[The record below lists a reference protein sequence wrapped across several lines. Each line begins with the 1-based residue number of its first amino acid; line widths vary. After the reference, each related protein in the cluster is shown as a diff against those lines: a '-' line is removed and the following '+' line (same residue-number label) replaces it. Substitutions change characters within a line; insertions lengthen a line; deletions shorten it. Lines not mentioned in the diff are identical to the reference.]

1 MPERSTPGCLF
12 RVTAIAGVRPI
23 VVFTPSVR
31 YALHSHRV
39 IGGRPHNAAN
49 APVRRLE
56 NMLPAQYRNDMA
68 SEVAPSERAS
78 DRKREAGKSSQRA
91 ILAAAKGGGF
101 LAGGNLVE
109 FASRLVISFL
119 LARLIAAEGYG
130 LYNLAIS
137 AATIFA
143 GIASLGLDD
152 AMVRYVAIM
161 SRRGD
166 RSGVWGTLQIGFGV
180 STVAGLVMGAILY
193 LAATPI
199 AEGMFDEPR
208 LTPLL
213 QLLALVVPFL
223 TVSNVLTGCARGF
236 GRMDHAAFAENV
248 VQSVIRMA
256 LLSVLAVVGLDVFTA
271 IVVFGISDVA
281 SSVTL
286 VVLLNREFSLRQ
298 PLRRNVRRDVRDV
311 FSFAVPL
318 WLSGLLNQ
326 FRKNIETVLLGALTA
341 VADVGV
347 YSIVTKINLVSHVAY
362 RSIIVSV
369 KPVLAAQFD
378 QHDHE
383 GLSRL
388 YTAAT
393 RWTLTLNVPFF
404 LISVL
409 YPEPIL
415 LIFGDAFAAGASALV
430 ILAIGELVVA
440 GTGIC
445 GSIIDMAGHTR
456 LKLANTVLWIVLLLG
471 SGALLIP
478 RWGLVGAA
486 TSSLVATG
494 TINVVR
500 LLEVWIVERLTPYR
514 DGFWKTVVAAIAALG
529 LGLVMREL
537 LPLDGSI
544 VKAVAQGLAV
554 VAVYVGV
561 MLLLGIA
568 PEDRLVYQRVMRRL
582 GRLRFPRRVRFSA
595 GRNRRE
601 QKETADE

>member
-31 YALHSHRV
+31 YAFHSHRV

-415 LIFGDAFAAGASALV
+415 LIFGNGFAAGANALV

-595 GRNRRE
+595 GRNRSE

>member
-1 MPERSTPGCLF
+1 
-12 RVTAIAGVRPI
+12 
-23 VVFTPSVR
+23 
-31 YALHSHRV
+31 
-39 IGGRPHNAAN
+39 
-49 APVRRLE
+49 
-56 NMLPAQYRNDMA
+56 MLLAQYRNDMA

-256 LLSVLAVVGLDVFTA
+256 LLSVLALVGLDVFTA

-529 LGLVMREL
+529 LGLLMREL

-582 GRLRFPRRVRFSA
+582 GRLRYPRRVRFSA
-595 GRNRRE
+595 GRNRSE

>member
-1 MPERSTPGCLF
+1 
-12 RVTAIAGVRPI
+12 
-23 VVFTPSVR
+23 
-31 YALHSHRV
+31 
-39 IGGRPHNAAN
+39 
-49 APVRRLE
+49 
-56 NMLPAQYRNDMA
+56 MLLAQYRNDMA

-256 LLSVLAVVGLDVFTA
+256 LLSVLALVGLDVFTA

-500 LLEVWIVERLTPYR
+500 LLVVWIVERLTPYR

-554 VAVYVGV
+554 VVVYVGV

-582 GRLRFPRRVRFSA
+582 GRLRYPRRVRFSA
-595 GRNRRE
+595 GRNRSE

>member
-256 LLSVLAVVGLDVFTA
+256 LLSVLALVGLDVFTA

-544 VKAVAQGLAV
+544 VKAVAQGLTV

-595 GRNRRE
+595 GRKRSE